1 MKTLHKA
8 QLSNLSSLNNSQ
20 FGESSVGEG
29 SGQQY
34 VHVLNTPNLPA
45 STNSRANSVTNLQ
58 IITGAN
64 GITKVVSPEKKE
76 VKNSYK
82 SMVGGF
88 LVKLLV
94 SRVFSFY
101 FNFLRFSV
109 FDYKTLFP

>member
-64 GITKVVSPEKKE
+64 GQITKVVSPEKKE

-82 SMVGGF
+82 SMVG
-88 LVKLLV
+88 
-94 SRVFSFY
+94 VFS
-101 FNFLRFSV
+101 
-109 FDYKTLFP
+109 